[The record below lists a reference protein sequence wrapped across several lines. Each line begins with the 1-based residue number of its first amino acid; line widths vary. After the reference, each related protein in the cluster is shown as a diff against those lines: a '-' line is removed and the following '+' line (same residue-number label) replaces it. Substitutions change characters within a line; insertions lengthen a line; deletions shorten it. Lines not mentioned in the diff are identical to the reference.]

1 MVLLTICPFCVAA
14 GPARIRMSHR
24 YSLISTVASNAAGIS
39 PLLLLPSCQ
48 RCPHPLRP
56 LASTRRRTTRPYP
69 SHHSLASLRPHGSA
83 WHGHALSPDTN
94 TTRRP
99 RAQPITTTHHHRD
112 SGHHPL
118 QPPPTAP
125 PTASHRA
132 HHRWPQ
138 RAEGGTTRG
147 QRQAEQHRARGARA
161 ELWAPPARQDDPAGG
176 ASATYSTCAT
186 HSTYSTYSTDSADCI
201 CSLAL
206 LTLPF

>member
-1 MVLLTICPFCVAA
+1 VART
-14 GPARIRMSHR
+14 GPAGAQPTALGLPSRSVDTLQQQDLPPSRYPSIRPPH
-24 YSLISTVASNAAGIS
+24 
-39 PLLLLPSCQ
+39 PLLIH
-48 RCPHPLRP
+48 HPLRP